1 MFSRWND
8 AGVSGLSFSSF
19 TGGRTLGDDVVLL
32 GGAPDPGSGYST
44 TTPVACISEITFAL
58 FSVDPTGGNLELRLD
73 IHPWN
78 GLFAS
83 AAGASIA
90 SGTVTLNIPPVSNPP
105 GFAIFLITVPVSPSL
120 PVPKA
125 FWVAATPNTLNST
138 INLNNIG
145 LLIANST
152 PGNVSMLPGRGYFRA
167 TSTTTPV
174 FTNITAGSVF
184 TTAPQGSFYLAI
196 RGTHNFAGTVD
207 MGALSGRAKP
217 SDPLDSSLT
226 TIPQATLTRGLKK
239 PSAATSSM

>member
-1 MFSRWND
+1 
-8 AGVSGLSFSSF
+8 
-19 TGGRTLGDDVVLL
+19 
-32 GGAPDPGSGYST
+32 
-44 TTPVACISEITFAL
+44 
-58 FSVDPTGGNLELRLD
+58 
-73 IHPWN
+73 
-78 GLFAS
+78 
-83 AAGASIA
+83 
-90 SGTVTLNIPPVSNPP
+90 
-105 GFAIFLITVPVSPSL
+105 
-120 PVPKA
+120 
-125 FWVAATPNTLNST
+125 
-138 INLNNIG
+138 LNNIG

>member
-125 FWVAATPNTLNST
+125 F
-138 INLNNIG
+138 
-145 LLIANST
+145 
-152 PGNVSMLPGRGYFRA
+152 
-167 TSTTTPV
+167 
-174 FTNITAGSVF
+174 
-184 TTAPQGSFYLAI
+184 
-196 RGTHNFAGTVD
+196 
-207 MGALSGRAKP
+207 
-217 SDPLDSSLT
+217 
-226 TIPQATLTRGLKK
+226 
-239 PSAATSSM
+239 